1 MMKSLGISNETLTE
15 IKEFFLRTSV
25 PRIIE
30 EYERGELDCNLK
42 NTSLNQTKTEH
53 SKKESA

>member
-1 MMKSLGISNETLTE
+1 MKSLGISDETLTE

-42 NTSLNQTKTEH
+42 NTSLDQTKTEH